1 MEDDD
6 DDVELSLA
14 RASFSVEQIQRRYIC
29 IRVHTPLVIM
39 SVFVYMHPKVSGI
52 LPLTEHLFRTGVKT
66 ANFTQFTRQSL
77 SFSPGSDDQF

>member
-1 MEDDD
+1 MNNFIRNNNTCIPVLPTNFASKKKLLITSMEDDD

-29 IRVHTPLVIM
+29 IRVYTPLVIM

-52 LPLTEHLFRTGVKT
+52 LPLTEH
-66 ANFTQFTRQSL
+66 
-77 SFSPGSDDQF
+77 

>member
-52 LPLTEHLFRTGVKT
+52 LPLTEH
-66 ANFTQFTRQSL
+66 
-77 SFSPGSDDQF
+77 